1 VSGVKAGGVAA
12 VVLCLL
18 VAAFTVLPGQSPAA
32 AAAAGLG
39 VSDAVPAAYRSWVL
53 KAGAIC
59 PEVSPP
65 LIAAQIDA
73 ESGWNPNAVSPAGA
87 KGLSQLMGT
96 TWLRDDD
103 GNGSASPFDPGDAI
117 MAQGRMMCAFVARLS
132 PPNTGDALT
141 RLLLASYNAGPNAV
155 LPSGCSQATV
165 SGPCKATVP
174 GYAETTAYVERIMTV
189 LLPKYTVTVAAGG
202 WVQPVE
208 GVTASGTYH
217 EAGSAWQMCGWHTGD
232 DYPAPIGTI
241 VHAAASGT
249 VVHASWGGDAGGT
262 GPAYGNQIIID
273 HGGQVRSYYAH
284 LSAIAIQVGS
294 TVTAGQVIGAV
305 GETGNA
311 FGPHL
316 HFEVTLG
323 TSSMP
328 TCSQFTDPVAYV
340 KAHAGTAATGTALS
354 AALVAAARSQLGVV
368 YSYGGGTLTGPS
380 AGIDGRTGW
389 DCSSFAR
396 YVWYTATAGKIT
408 IPRTTTE
415 QVASLPVA
423 SGAMQPGDL
432 IEFWIGGS
440 WSHVGVYIGGGQM
453 IHAPNPART
462 VSVESLS
469 SGYYTALKQTVRRP
483 R

>member
-1 VSGVKAGGVAA
+1 MSGVKAGGVAA

-32 AAAAGLG
+32 AAAGLG

-59 PEVSPP
+59 PEVSPA

-155 LPSGCSQATV
+155 LPSSCSQATV

-217 EAGSAWQMCGWHTGD
+217 AAGSAWQMCGWHTGCLLYTSD
-232 DYPAPIGTI
+232 
-241 VHAAASGT
+241 AA
-249 VVHASWGGDAGGT
+249 D
-262 GPAYGNQIIID
+262 
-273 HGGQVRSYYAH
+273 
-284 LSAIAIQVGS
+284 
-294 TVTAGQVIGAV
+294 
-305 GETGNA
+305 E
-311 FGPHL
+311 
-316 HFEVTLG
+316 
-323 TSSMP
+323 
-328 TCSQFTDPVAYV
+328 
-340 KAHAGTAATGTALS
+340 
-354 AALVAAARSQLGVV
+354 
-368 YSYGGGTLTGPS
+368 
-380 AGIDGRTGW
+380 
-389 DCSSFAR
+389 
-396 YVWYTATAGKIT
+396 
-408 IPRTTTE
+408 
-415 QVASLPVA
+415 
-423 SGAMQPGDL
+423 
-432 IEFWIGGS
+432 
-440 WSHVGVYIGGGQM
+440 
-453 IHAPNPART
+453 
-462 VSVESLS
+462 
-469 SGYYTALKQTVRRP
+469 
-483 R
+483 

>member
-1 VSGVKAGGVAA
+1 MSGVKAAGAVAA
-12 VVLCLL
+12 VLCLL

-32 AAAAGLG
+32 AAAGLG
-39 VSDAVPAAYRSWVL
+39 VSDAVPSVYRAWVL

-59 PEVSPP
+59 PEVPP
-65 LIAAQIDA
+65 ALVAAQIDA
-73 ESGWNPNAVSPAGA
+73 ESGWNPNAVSSAGA

-103 GNGSASPFDPGDAI
+103 GNGTASPFDPGDAI
-117 MAQGRMMCAFVARLS
+117 MAQGRMMCSFVPRLS
-132 PPNTGDALT
+132 PPNAGDALT

-155 LPSGCSQATV
+155 LSSSCSQATE
-165 SGPCKATVP
+165 SGPCRASVP

-189 LLPKYTVTVAAGG
+189 LLPKYMVSVATGG

-217 EAGSAWQMCGWHTGD
+217 DAGSAWQMCGWHTGD

-241 VHAAASGT
+241 VHAAAAGT
-249 VVHASWGGDAGGT
+249 VVHAGWGGDAGGT
-262 GPAYGNQIIID
+262 GSAYGNQVIID

-284 LSAIAIQVGS
+284 LSAIAVKTGMIVA
-294 TVTAGQVIGAV
+294 AGQVLGAV

-328 TCSQFTDPVAYV
+328 ACSQFTDPVAYI
-340 KAHAGTAATGTALS
+340 KAHAGSTSGTALS
-354 AALVAAARSQLGVV
+354 AALVAAARSQLGVA
-368 YSYGGGTLTGPS
+368 YSYGGGSLAGPS

-396 YVWYTATAGKIT
+396 YVWYTASAGRIT
-408 IPRTTTE
+408 IPRTTQA

-423 SGAMQPGDL
+423 SGGMQPGDL
-432 IEFWIGGS
+432 IEFNIGGS

-453 IHAPNPART
+453 IHAPNPNRT

-469 SGYYTALKQTVRRP
+469 SGYYTALKQTVLRP